1 VTSNWTFWAIA
12 AAFVVVALALV
23 LTPLWRRKAA
33 AVKVGRRNINIAVYR
48 DQLKEMEADRGNG
61 LISDEQF
68 GAAKLELEARLA
80 QDAVEV
86 EDVQSVRKG
95 GRLLGAGLAV
105 LIPVA
110 AIGLYSLLGNPAAF
124 QPGGAPAAGQQATSR
139 DIQAMMQAA
148 EDKVKAN
155 PDDVQTWGMLARAY
169 GVLDKWPDAVRA
181 YENLMRLKPN
191 DADTLSHYGEAIAL
205 MNGRNLEGKP
215 MELVRKALEIDGKNL
230 KGLELAGIYAFQNK
244 QYKDAVKNWQQLVDL
259 SPPGDQYTQDI
270 QSALNQARQLAG
282 EGAKPALDN
291 LSGVQDQPA
300 ASGGKT
306 LTGTLSLSAK
316 LKDKVSPGDVV
327 FLFARDAKSGG
338 APLAAIKLDA
348 ASLPAPFQLDD
359 SQAMMAGNAL
369 STHDSVSLTAR
380 ISKSGTA
387 EPKPGDLEGSLQTV
401 KVGSSGIRLVIDR
414 VR

>member
-1 VTSNWTFWAIA
+1 VTFNWTFWAIA
-12 AAFVVVALALV
+12 GGFVVAALALV
-23 LTPLWRRKAA
+23 LTPLLRSKAA
-33 AVKVGRRNINIAVYR
+33 AVKVGRCNINIAVYR
-48 DQLKEMEADRGNG
+48 DQMKEMEADRGNG

-68 GAAKLELEARLA
+68 AVAKLELEARLA

-105 LIPVA
+105 LIPVV
-110 AIGLYSLLGNPAAF
+110 AIGLYTLLGNPAAF
-124 QPGGAPAAGQQATSR
+124 QPGGAPAAGQQVTSR

-205 MNGRNLEGKP
+205 MKGRNLEGQP
-215 MELVRKALEIDGKNL
+215 IELVRKALEIDPKNL
-230 KGLELAGIYAFQNK
+230 KGLELAGIYAFQHK

-270 QSALNQARQLAG
+270 QSALNQAKELAG
-282 EGAKPALDN
+282 EGVKPALDN
-291 LSGVQDQPA
+291 LSGFQDQQA
-300 ASGGKT
+300 AAGGKT
-306 LTGTLSLSAK
+306 LTGTLAISAK

-327 FLFARDAKSGG
+327 FVFARDAKGG

-387 EPKPGDLEGSLQTV
+387 EPRPGDLEGSLQTV
-401 KVGSSGIRLVIDR
+401 KVGSSDIKLVIDR

>member
-1 VTSNWTFWAIA
+1 
-12 AAFVVVALALV
+12 
-23 LTPLWRRKAA
+23 
-33 AVKVGRRNINIAVYR
+33 
-48 DQLKEMEADRGNG
+48 
-61 LISDEQF
+61 
-68 GAAKLELEARLA
+68 
-80 QDAVEV
+80 
-86 EDVQSVRKG
+86 
-95 GRLLGAGLAV
+95 
-105 LIPVA
+105 
-110 AIGLYSLLGNPAAF
+110 
-124 QPGGAPAAGQQATSR
+124 
-139 DIQAMMQAA
+139 
-148 EDKVKAN
+148 
-155 PDDVQTWGMLARAY
+155 
-169 GVLDKWPDAVRA
+169 
-181 YENLMRLKPN
+181 
-191 DADTLSHYGEAIAL
+191 
-205 MNGRNLEGKP
+205 